1 MALPPQKFREIVFQ
15 ILFSKDFGAEE
26 PQEMVA
32 LLMKE
37 LKVTKKVMLDAY
49 TRMEAVFQNIEEI
62 DQKISSHSPDYV
74 FERIS
79 RTERSILRLG
89 TFELLFDP
97 SIPPKVA
104 IAEAIRICRKF
115 GSPQSAQFVNAVLD
129 SVFTHVKAAAGALA

>member
-1 MALPPQKFREIVFQ
+1 
-15 ILFSKDFGAEE
+15 
-26 PQEMVA
+26 
-32 LLMKE
+32 
-37 LKVTKKVMLDAY
+37 
-49 TRMEAVFQNIEEI
+49 
-62 DQKISSHSPDYV
+62 ISLHSPDYV

-129 SVFTHVKAAAGALA
+129 SVFSHVKAAAGTLA